1 MNRRESPWLSWL
13 LAASFVLCGI
23 GIFSE
28 PSSDYSSGYVTKIGS
43 ETSKRN
49 YPERNHMGENF
60 SEENDVTSIFTA
72 DSSSAPSYE
81 VVKATAASLPK
92 ERPAEIETVKTVKL
106 RYGDTFGEVL
116 KKAGV
121 KPEQIERGMV
131 ALSKVF
137 NPSRVKAGRE
147 VNMEVKN
154 GDLISLSL
162 KPRPGR
168 SVGLKREA
176 DGSFRH
182 WVKQAEGEIR
192 TLHASATISTN
203 LAQVSQAVGVPSAV
217 LAEAVSAFSY
227 EIDFQRD
234 IHPHNRFDFLYEVTR
249 DEHSGEVM
257 SSRLLR
263 ASIGYR
269 DKSMLVYRYEGAED
283 GNRNVFYHEDGSSV
297 VRSLL
302 RTPVN
307 AMRISSRFGKR
318 RDPILGYTRMHRG
331 VDFAA
336 PPGTPV
342 YAAGGG
348 VVERASWYGNY
359 GRYVRVRHSGG
370 YSTAYAHL
378 SKFAKGIKAGI
389 RVHQG
394 QVIGYVGSSGRS
406 TGPHLHFEVLKH
418 KARVNPLKLALPS
431 GKKLKG
437 KQMED
442 FQRQLLGLESL
453 HLAALKTDYPKV
465 VVATELNAQGG
476 P

>member
-1 MNRRESPWLSWL
+1 
-13 LAASFVLCGI
+13 
-23 GIFSE
+23 
-28 PSSDYSSGYVTKIGS
+28 
-43 ETSKRN
+43 
-49 YPERNHMGENF
+49 MGGNF
-60 SEENDVTSIFTA
+60 SEENDVASIFAA
-72 DSSSAPSYE
+72 DASSAPSYE

-182 WVKQAEGEIR
+182 WVKQAEGR
-192 TLHASATISTN
+192 DPHPPRLPLPSALIW
-203 LAQVSQAVGVPSAV
+203 LQVSQAVGVPSAV

-302 RTPVN
+302 PHSGKMPCVFLPASVSGETRFWATPECIGEWIL
-307 AMRISSRFGKR
+307 RPR
-318 RDPILGYTRMHRG
+318 RVPPYTRRAGEWWSAPAGTATTVVMFVSVIAEAIPPPMPTSASSPRG
-331 VDFAA
+331 
-336 PPGTPV
+336 
-342 YAAGGG
+342 
-348 VVERASWYGNY
+348 
-359 GRYVRVRHSGG
+359 
-370 YSTAYAHL
+370 
-378 SKFAKGIKAGI
+378 
-389 RVHQG
+389 
-394 QVIGYVGSSGRS
+394 
-406 TGPHLHFEVLKH
+406 
-418 KARVNPLKLALPS
+418 
-431 GKKLKG
+431 
-437 KQMED
+437 
-442 FQRQLLGLESL
+442 
-453 HLAALKTDYPKV
+453 
-465 VVATELNAQGG
+465 
-476 P
+476 